1 MAFKILDSR
10 CQDPEYV
17 FGSMNILYTCAEAG
31 ELLTG
36 NLTDTVYQC
45 LCDYCEKSDPD
56 LLGCP
61 YQAIITLFG
70 FDVDL
75 DPYPYFSD
83 NSRYSDSI
91 NKQENTDIGSPGI
104 SENNGLL
111 TIDYNGIEKN
121 GLQSDRMADR
131 AENRTKIVSSRPDVV
146 SVIQKKILYYLPGL
160 DGIVQGI
167 NL

>member
-1 MAFKILDSR
+1 MSLLLPSYISLSAPIIFGSASGSRTKLGRASHEKMAFKILDSR

-91 NKQENTDIGSPGI
+91 NKQENTDIGSPGV
-104 SENNGLL
+104 SGGSVLSS
-111 TIDYNGIEKN
+111 K
-121 GLQSDRMADR
+121 R
-131 AENRTKIVSSRPDVV
+131 AR
-146 SVIQKKILYYLPGL
+146 
-160 DGIVQGI
+160 
-167 NL
+167 